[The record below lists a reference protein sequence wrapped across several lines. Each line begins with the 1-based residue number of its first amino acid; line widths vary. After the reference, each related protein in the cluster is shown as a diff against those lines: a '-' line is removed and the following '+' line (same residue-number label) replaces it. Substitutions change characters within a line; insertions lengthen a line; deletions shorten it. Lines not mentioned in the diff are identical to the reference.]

1 MQMSPTP
8 LVSRRE
14 RLANARLCV
23 LVDGGVSTAACE
35 RQVAAL
41 AAAGVGL
48 IQLRDKSLDDAAL
61 LERAIAAVAV
71 ARRHDA
77 LLVINDRPDIAVASA
92 ADGVHLGEHDLPVL
106 AARRVVGSSRIVGR
120 TAHTIEEARAAV
132 HDAADYLGVGP
143 CFPSDTKSFDTFAPR
158 EFLAAVSR
166 NVALP
171 AFAIG
176 GILPERIAELRA
188 IGLTRVAVAS
198 AVTRSSDPVAA
209 VRAILAALADS
220 R

>member
-1 MQMSPTP
+1 
-8 LVSRRE
+8 
-14 RLANARLCV
+14 
-23 LVDGGVSTAACE
+23 
-35 RQVAAL
+35 
-41 AAAGVGL
+41 
-48 IQLRDKSLDDAAL
+48 
-61 LERAIAAVAV
+61 
-71 ARRHDA
+71 
-77 LLVINDRPDIAVASA
+77 
-92 ADGVHLGEHDLPVL
+92 VHLGEHDLPVL